1 MKTISFCLLFFN
13 PTQLQHIISHQNLF
27 ISFHRL
33 IFFISNNID
42 IVFNNH
48 CFYIIKVIL
57 LLSKSSAFVEN
68 LANNYMI
75 TALKLS

>member
-1 MKTISFCLLFFN
+1 MKTISFCLLFVLIQFN
-13 PTQLQHIISHQNLF
+13 CYIISHQNLF
-27 ISFHRL
+27 ILFDRL

-57 LLSKSSAFVEN
+57 LLFKSSAFVEN